1 MRQKSFTEIKKN
13 LKKDFSDFKSLKL
26 AILGDSST
34 QFLNVA
40 IKGLSY
46 DYRLNLGI
54 WEADYDQIPL
64 QVYDPNSDL
73 YGFNPDLILIYKSS
87 HKLLQEYNTKKNDQL
102 TSFGDKHI
110 NEIKKIYSF
119 ISENIN
125 SKIIFYNYTEIND
138 FIYGNYANKV
148 ESSFIFQLRKINYL
162 LMQFSTTA
170 SNFYICDLSSVQN
183 QIGKEKLFHSSSY
196 INNSMLLSIEALPL
210 VAKNTLDIIK
220 SLNGEFYKCIILDL
234 DNTTWGGIIG
244 DDGVEKIQIGNLG
257 IGKAFTEF
265 QLWVKKLKARG
276 IIIAICS
283 KNSEN
288 IAKEPFKNHPDMILK
303 LDDISVFVAN
313 WENKADNIRYI
324 QKVLNIGF
332 DSMVFVDDNPFERN
346 IVREN
351 LPEICVPE
359 MPEDPAE
366 YLEYLYSQNLFET
379 TSNSNEDTERTKKY
393 QIESKR
399 VAAKKK
405 YTNENDFLKGLEM
418 KCEINYFND
427 FSIPRIA
434 QLSQRSNQFNLRTIR
449 YSEEDVNRIIDSDQH
464 FGFSFN
470 LTDRFGDH
478 GLICVVVLNQI
489 SGDTLFIEN
498 WLMSCRVLKRGMEE
512 FTLNY
517 LVNFCKKNKFKF
529 IVGEYIKSQKNS
541 LVKNHYSDLGFE
553 KINKKWRLNLSNYSR
568 LKTHIEEF
576 N

>member
-1 MRQKSFTEIKKN
+1 M
-13 LKKDFSDFKSLKL
+13 
-26 AILGDSST
+26 
-34 QFLNVA
+34 
-40 IKGLSY
+40 SY

-64 QVYDPNSDL
+64 QIYDPNSDL
-73 YGFNPDLILIYKSS
+73 YSFNPDLILIYKSS

-138 FIYGNYANKV
+138 FIYGNYANV

-220 SLNGEFYKCIILDL
+220 SLNGKFYKCIILDL

-332 DSMVFVDDNPFERN
+332 DSMVFVDDNPFER
-346 IVREN
+346 
-351 LPEICVPE
+351 
-359 MPEDPAE
+359 
-366 YLEYLYSQNLFET
+366 
-379 TSNSNEDTERTKKY
+379 K
-393 QIESKR
+393 
-399 VAAKKK
+399 
-405 YTNENDFLKGLEM
+405 
-418 KCEINYFND
+418 
-427 FSIPRIA
+427 
-434 QLSQRSNQFNLRTIR
+434 
-449 YSEEDVNRIIDSDQH
+449 
-464 FGFSFN
+464 
-470 LTDRFGDH
+470 
-478 GLICVVVLNQI
+478 
-489 SGDTLFIEN
+489 
-498 WLMSCRVLKRGMEE
+498 
-512 FTLNY
+512 
-517 LVNFCKKNKFKF
+517 
-529 IVGEYIKSQKNS
+529 
-541 LVKNHYSDLGFE
+541 
-553 KINKKWRLNLSNYSR
+553 
-568 LKTHIEEF
+568 
-576 N
+576 